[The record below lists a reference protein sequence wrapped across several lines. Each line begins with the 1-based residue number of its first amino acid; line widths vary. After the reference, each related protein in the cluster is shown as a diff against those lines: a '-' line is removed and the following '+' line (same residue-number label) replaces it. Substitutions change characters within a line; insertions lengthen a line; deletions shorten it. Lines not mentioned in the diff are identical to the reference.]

1 MTLVRALFVSAPLF
15 CAVGAHAQSTVIT
28 RIGSL
33 GYASEVITIDGGSEE
48 PMIVQEGVATPDA
61 ATKTPAKPSER
72 LEKLKK
78 LEFDRRP
85 SAVLAAWANP
95 PKPGDPSTTPANVE
109 AQPTGDTAIEES
121 TDGGQSGLQPS
132 ARRKAQIA
140 AVTGVP
146 AQPVVAGGSTI
157 TTSGQPTATVSGQPA
172 TPAVPVATGAQ
183 PTAPAATTPTPT
195 ATSTETAPPADDA
208 TKTAETEKAAAAK
221 AEADAKAA
229 ETKLIDEEMLAL
241 QRDVTLGDWAAVK
254 TYYAGLT
261 EDERKGGYERMLQ
274 SLQQGP
280 QKKPNVPPQ
289 GQQYLEKN
297 RFSPGDVLALAEV
310 RGAKL
315 EKAELDKLGQILRQ
329 ALDQG
334 HQIDGFLAEIGPR
347 VGAEGFAFDRRQL
360 ALTLTAANELVRMG
374 EWLPSFE
381 DAEKDNDREGLNLL
395 SRHYLAQ
402 HARDPKTDWLVKA
415 WRVTQSALAAGD
427 VKEDAKK
434 EALER
439 AVDIAPKIQKD
450 LGAKWLDESFTARP
464 ERGMEILASIGTSSS
479 QALAA
484 KPMDADYRTRLLELQ
499 TTAAKALLAA
509 APERADTWARELTML
524 AHNWLREAQVTY
536 QYDKSTSLGPRMQR
550 DNYGNFFYWDPEQQ
564 MQMQGGVPQT
574 VKIAKLLEIRP
585 NDEWLARVET
595 TLRPKIGMV
604 AAQLLLKVGEETKAF
619 PYIEGL
625 ASSHPKPAKDLVDE
639 FLRVWAKNHDPNQNQ
654 SRSQYVYFYGFEERA
669 NSIPLT
675 RSKQERNLKELG
687 EWLVRL
693 RKLPVEID
701 QKLVANAFSAA
712 HGKAEVYRL
721 ETIEELFGPVD
732 TLDAKTLAALLEQM
746 RVNLAGVWAD
756 PAAQK
761 DAKTNRGQQDISAE
775 VLRGY
780 QLARATVERAVAAQ
794 PESWRLVLAQGALEH
809 DENDYRAT
817 LTKDSQFTTRRKD
830 ALATLERA
838 ANTYAAH
845 AEELELDQESTD
857 VFVTWFY
864 AALGAVDL
872 RKVSHERQLA
882 SAEIPKIAAALRSMP
897 GERGERHVASFAN
910 AIFTRMGSA
919 APAVKYRYV
928 REGLAIVGDHD
939 LAAEARKLY
948 DYYADLVT
956 EIQLRAT
963 IDGSDRVGHDVPFG
977 VRVDIRHTHAIERES
992 GGFAK
997 YLQNQNQN
1005 AFGFNYGRP
1014 LEDYRDKFEETA
1026 RVALNEHF
1034 EVLSVTFNE
1043 PNARSKADPEYGW
1056 RVTPYAYFLL
1066 KPRGAQ
1072 VDRVPPLRLD
1082 LDFLDT
1088 SGYAVLPIESS
1099 IVAIDAR
1106 DATGDERPYEKL
1118 ALTQTLDERQAKD
1131 GKLLLEVKANA
1142 HGLLP
1147 PLSAL
1152 LDVAPAGFDVVKTED
1167 RGTSVVKLEDEGSSI
1182 AAERLWTV
1190 HLAAKEGQ
1198 TTLPT
1203 TFTFPTPKVETTTVE
1218 RFRYVDADLASVEP
1232 TVSLERTY
1240 GEASKSWLWVTV
1252 GVIGLAA
1259 FVMWFVRRNAKPVV
1273 VQAGRFQVPE
1283 SPTPFN
1289 VIGLL
1294 RDIQANDGLAP
1305 DARTSLATDIDRI
1318 ERHYF
1323 GDQRAEA
1330 PDLRGVAQAWV
1341 ARAR

>member
-1 MTLVRALFVSAPLF
+1 MTLFRAGFVAAPLLLI
-15 CAVGAHAQSTVIT
+15 ATAASAQVTTIT
-28 RIGSL
+28 RLGSL
-33 GYASEVITIDGGSEE
+33 GYVESVSFGEE
-48 PMIVQEGVATPDA
+48 VQEPEVVAEEAPQSDA
-61 ATKTPAKPSER
+61 APAKTPAKPSAR
-72 LEKLKK
+72 QEKLKK

-85 SAVLAAWANP
+85 SAIFAAWTRSLNKEEA
-95 PKPGDPSTTPANVE
+95 PKTGAVEPATGPTRVPQEEDFFAGAAPGVAVVSTSGSVSVAAVPATPVVVGGSAI
-109 AQPTGDTAIEES
+109 TAI
-121 TDGGQSGLQPS
+121 
-132 ARRKAQIA
+132 
-140 AVTGVP
+140 
-146 AQPVVAGGSTI
+146 
-157 TTSGQPTATVSGQPA
+157 GQPA
-172 TPAVPVATGAQ
+172 VTVVQTPTSATSA
-183 PTAPAATTPTPT
+183 APAAPVVEEPQ
-195 ATSTETAPPADDA
+195 PAESKDGGAQDA
-208 TKTAETEKAAAAK
+208 DKDEKAAKKKAEAEAKKKKAEEEAAAK
-221 AEADAKAA
+221 AAEAKQI
-229 ETKLIDEEMLAL
+229 EEEMSAL
-241 QRDVTLGDWAAVK
+241 QRNVTLGDWAAVR
-254 TYYAGLT
+254 TYYATLT
-261 EDERKGGYERMLQ
+261 EDERKAGYERMLQ

-280 QKKPNVPPQ
+280 QKKPNVPQQ
-289 GQQYLEKN
+289 GQPYLEKN
-297 RFSPGDVLALAEV
+297 RFSPADVLGLAEV
-310 RGAKL
+310 RCAKL

-347 VGAEGFAFDRRQL
+347 VGSDGFAFDRRQL
-360 ALTLTAANELVRMG
+360 ALTLTAANELVRLG
-374 EWLPSFE
+374 DWLPAFDE
-381 DAEKDNDREGLNLL
+381 AEKANDREGLNLL

-402 HARDPKTDWLVKA
+402 YDREKKTEWLVKA

-427 VKEDAKK
+427 VKEEAKK

-450 LGAKWLDESFTARP
+450 LGAAWLDESFTSRP
-464 ERGMEILASIGTSSS
+464 ERGMEILAAIGTSASLS
-479 QALAA
+479 LAA
-484 KPMDADYRTRLLELQ
+484 KPMDVEYRTRLLDLQ

-509 APERADTWARELTML
+509 APERADSWARELTVL
-524 AHNWLREAQVTY
+524 AHNWLREALVTY
-536 QYDKSTSLGPRMQR
+536 QFDRSTSLGPRMQR
-550 DNYGNFFYWDPEQQ
+550 DNYGNFFYWDPDSQQ
-564 MQMQGGVPQT
+564 FQGNQPQT
-574 VKIAKLLEIRP
+574 IKIAKLLEIRP
-585 NDEWLARVET
+585 DEAWLARVES
-595 TLRPKIGMV
+595 TLRPKIDMV
-604 AAQLLLKVGEETKAF
+604 SAQLLLKVGEETKAF

-625 ASSHPKPAKDLVDE
+625 AATNPKPAKELVDE

-654 SRSQYVYFYGFEERA
+654 QRNQYVYFYGFEERA

-687 EWLVRL
+687 EWLARL

-701 QKLVANAFSAA
+701 QQLVANAFSAA

-721 ETIEELFGPVD
+721 ETIEQLFGSID
-732 TLDAKTLAALLEQM
+732 ALDPKTLAALLEKM
-746 RVNLAGVWAD
+746 RLNLAEVWSD
-756 PAAQK
+756 PAVQK
-761 DAKTNRGQQDISAE
+761 DAKTNRGQQDIRAE

-780 QLARATVERAVAAQ
+780 ELARATVERAVAAQ
-794 PESWRLVLAQGALEH
+794 PESWRLVLVQGCIEH

-817 LTKDSQFTTRRKD
+817 LQKDSEFTSRRGQ

-838 ANTYAAH
+838 AGLYAKH
-845 AEELELDQESTD
+845 VEELDRDDESTD
-857 VFVTWFY
+857 AFVTWFY

-872 RKVSHERQLA
+872 KNVTHERQLA
-882 SAEIPKIAAALRSMP
+882 SAEIPKIAAALRGMP
-897 GERGERHVASFAN
+897 GERAERHVASFAN

-948 DYYADLVT
+948 DYYQDLVT

-977 VRVDIRHTHAIERES
+977 LRVDIRHTHAIERES

-1005 AFGFNYGRP
+1005 NFGFNYGRP
-1014 LEDYRDKFEETA
+1014 LEDYRDKFEEVA

-1056 RVTPYAYFLL
+1056 RVTPYAYLLL

-1099 IVAIDAR
+1099 IVPIDAR
-1106 DATGDERPYEKL
+1106 DAVGDARPFEKL

-1131 GKLLLEVKANA
+1131 GKLLLEVKAGA
-1142 HGLLP
+1142 RGLLP
-1147 PLSAL
+1147 PLSDL
-1152 LDVAPAGFDVVKTED
+1152 LDVAPAGFEVVKTED
-1167 RGTSVVKLEDEGSSI
+1167 RGNSVVKLEDEGSSI

-1190 HLAAKEGQ
+1190 HLKAKPGQ
-1198 TTLPT
+1198 TVLPK
-1203 TFTFPTPKVETTTVE
+1203 TFTFPTPKVETTTQE

-1232 TVSLERTY
+1232 TVSLEQRY
-1240 GEASKSWLWVTV
+1240 GEPSRAWIAWTAGAIVLVAAGIWLLRRSTRPSAPKAS
-1252 GVIGLAA
+1252 
-1259 FVMWFVRRNAKPVV
+1259 
-1273 VQAGRFQVPE
+1273 RFQVPE

-1305 DARTSLATDIDRI
+1305 DARTNLASDIDRL

-1323 GDQRAEA
+1323 GDQQAEA
-1330 PDLRGVAQAWV
+1330 PDLRGVAQTWV